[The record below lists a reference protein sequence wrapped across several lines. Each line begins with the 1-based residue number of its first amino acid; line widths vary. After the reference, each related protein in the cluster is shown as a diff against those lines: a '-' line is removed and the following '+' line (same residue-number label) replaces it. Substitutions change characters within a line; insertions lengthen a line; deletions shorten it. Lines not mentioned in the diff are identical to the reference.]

1 MLKPPNITKC
11 KSCGAEIFFGQSGKK
26 FIPLNTEP
34 VPYID
39 PAEGMTKTET
49 LFTMGGTPFPAVTGD
64 DIPDY
69 VEDWRYG
76 YRSHFATCPAARE
89 HRKPQRAAT
98 DDRQQSLWERM
109 K

>member
-11 KSCGAEIFFGQSGKK
+11 KSCGAEIFFSRHAGKY
-26 FIPLNTEP
+26 IPLDVQP

-39 PAEGMTKTET
+39 ATEELPRSET

-69 VEDWRYG
+69 VDNWRYA
-76 YRSHFATCPAARE
+76 YRNHFVTCPAARD
-89 HRKPQRAAT
+89 HRRRQGGQTRGQRSMW
-98 DDRQQSLWERM
+98 DEPR
-109 K
+109 

>member
-1 MLKPPNITKC
+1 MRPPNITRC
-11 KSCGAEIFFGQSGKK
+11 RSCGAEIFFGQSGRKY
-26 FIPLNTEP
+26 IPLDVTP

-39 PAEGMTKTET
+39 PTDELPRTET

-69 VEDWRYG
+69 VDTWYTG

-89 HRKPQRAAT
+89 HRKKKQPGQTAGQR
-98 DDRQQSLWERM
+98 SMWEGRE
-109 K
+109 